1 MRLCAATA
9 LFPHGIPDARRELE
23 RLRAAGS
30 AKTALSASIIL
41 DEHDR

>member
-1 MRLCAATA
+1 VRLCAATA